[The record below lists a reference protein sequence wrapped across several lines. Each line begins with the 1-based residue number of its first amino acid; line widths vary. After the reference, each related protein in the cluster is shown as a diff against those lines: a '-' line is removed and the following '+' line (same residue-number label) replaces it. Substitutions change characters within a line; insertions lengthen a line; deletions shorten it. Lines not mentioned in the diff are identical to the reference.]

1 MTAVTEHVE
10 LDEAVKAALFP
21 LLNNLYFVHLD
32 VVDVCAK
39 WVPRRTRDDER
50 IWLATQ
56 LRRETEELP
65 MYRALVAATGR
76 EPDAAWRIP
85 DSRQRYARLKEIDD
99 ELEVAVGMNV
109 IAQGVLGALEHRQL
123 HNYDPVLFAALVETI
138 AFETGNLERVKV
150 FLRRRDPERLSNLML
165 GYHRHLLEASIPT
178 IMPLLEPVLT
188 LGIFKGDI
196 VQEGLE
202 RFAAIAIDVGVT
214 PPADLHNPAPE
225 AALAP

>member
-1 MTAVTEHVE
+1 MTSVHEPFELDAAVT
-10 LDEAVKAALFP
+10 AALFP

-32 VVDVCAK
+32 IVDVCAK

-50 IWLATQ
+50 FWLANQ
-56 LRRETEELP
+56 LRRETEEVP

-85 DSRQRYARLKEIDD
+85 DSRERYARLKETDD
-99 ELEVAVGMNV
+99 ELNVAVGMNV
-109 IAQGVLGALEHRQL
+109 VAQGVLGALEHRQL
-123 HNYDPVLFAALVETI
+123 YAYNPVLFAPLVETI

-150 FLRRRDPERLSNLML
+150 FLRRRDPEQLSDLML
-165 GYHRHLLEASIPT
+165 RYHRHLLEVSIPT

-188 LGIFKGDI
+188 LGIFQGDI

-202 RFAAIAIDVGVT
+202 RFAAIAVDVDVT
-214 PPADLHNPAPE
+214 PPVDLRSPATDT
-225 AALAP
+225 ALAP